1 MSNKKSDQGDM
12 FNFGENW
19 IAFLK
24 LLNTERIKKA
34 EISLRQ
40 MLQVDSLEGKSFIDI
55 GSGSGMFSLA
65 AKNLGAKV
73 ISFDFD
79 YNSVK
84 CTEYLREKF
93 YPNDASNWQVFRAS
107 VLDKNFMD
115 SLPQADFVYSW
126 GVLHHTGNMFEAM
139 KNASKK
145 VKPGGFLC
153 IALYRKTIFDKFW
166 VRFKRMYSNSGKT
179 TQRFFQQSWALKTKI
194 SFFVKGKSFE
204 KMLIDYHEN
213 RGMDFY
219 KDIHDW
225 LGGYPYETIL
235 PANCRHFFTEKGFVL
250 SQQKIHNEGIS
261 IAISSGC
268 DEYLFKNN
276 NQ

>member
-1 MSNKKSDQGDM
+1 MDNKKSDKGDM

-19 IAFLK
+19 VAYLK
-24 LLNTERIKKA
+24 LLNSERIKEA
-34 EISLRQ
+34 EISLKQ
-40 MLQVDSLEGKSFIDI
+40 MLKVDSLEGKRFIDI

-84 CTEYLREKF
+84 CTEHLREKF
-93 YPNDASNWQVFRAS
+93 YPNDASNWQIFRAS
-107 VLDKNFMD
+107 VLDKVFMD
-115 SLPQADFVYSW
+115 SLPLADFVYSW
-126 GVLHHTGNMFEAM
+126 GVLHHTGNMLEAM
-139 KNASKK
+139 KNASGK
-145 VKPGGFLC
+145 VKPGGFLS

-166 VRFKRMYSNSGKT
+166 VRFKKMYSQSSKT
-179 TQRFFQQSWALKTKI
+179 TQKFFQQLWALKTRI
-194 SFFVKGKSFE
+194 SFLVKGKSFN
-204 KMLIDYHEN
+204 KMLLDYQEN

-235 PANCRHFFTEKGFVL
+235 PENCRLFFTSRGFIL
-250 SQQKIHNEGIS
+250 SHQNIHIEGVS
-261 IAISSGC
+261 KAISSGC

-276 NQ
+276 KL